1 MRDLSDQA
9 MLRAIRNRNRIY
21 PTRGETLLKVIG
33 VCVAIFA
40 SIGVLL
46 FCL

>member
-9 MLRAIRNRNRIY
+9 MLRAIRNRHHIY
-21 PTRGETLLKVIG
+21 PTRGETLVKVIG
-33 VCVAIFA
+33 VCVAIGTA
-40 SIGVLL
+40 IGVLL

>member
-1 MRDLSDQA
+1 MH
-9 MLRAIRNRNRIY
+9 Y
-21 PTRGETLLKVIG
+21 VTRGETLVKVIG
-33 VCVAIFA
+33 VCVAICI

>member
-9 MLRAIRNRNRIY
+9 MLRAIRNRHRIY
-21 PTRGETLLKVIG
+21 PTRGETLAKVVGVCIAIG
-33 VCVAIFA
+33 VA
-40 SIGVLL
+40 IGVSL